1 MIKAVV
7 FDLDDTLISEKE
19 YIKSGFK
26 EVSMHLSLEIGDEQE
41 LILKKMIQFFDESP
55 RDVFNRLLRYYGV
68 NYTKEYIMNLV
79 EIYRGHTPN
88 IKFYDDVIPT
98 IKKLKDRGYKIGI
111 ITDGYKES
119 QAKKIQALK
128 CKKIFDEIII
138 TDELGREYWKPHD
151 KAYRLMSEKL
161 KVNLDE
167 MIYIGD
173 NEEKDF
179 ITANKLGVL
188 TMKIQRVEGVY
199 LNGLMKKGYKAKYVI
214 SNLKEILIYL
224 EKVNEKSI
232 NNI

>member
-1 MIKAVV
+1 
-7 FDLDDTLISEKE
+7 
-19 YIKSGFK
+19 
-26 EVSMHLSLEIGDEQE
+26 
-41 LILKKMIQFFDESP
+41 MIQFFDESP

-179 ITANKLGVL
+179 ITANKLGIFNDENSTSRRCIFKWL
-188 TMKIQRVEGVY
+188 DEEGLQGKVC
-199 LNGLMKKGYKAKYVI
+199 YK
-214 SNLKEILIYL
+214 
-224 EKVNEKSI
+224 
-232 NNI
+232 